1 MDKKIIMNEDEYDKI
16 SAQQDMLLEL
26 LDLFDYD
33 KDKNVLTIN
42 RSEFIMDIVANKLKE
57 KYGVNNVVAQYG
69 SGEPVALVPGDG
81 GNEVSL
87 VNTMIEFK

>member
-16 SAQQDMLLEL
+16 SAQQNMLLEL

-42 RSEFIMDIVANKLKE
+42 RSELIMDIVASKLKE

-69 SGEPVALVPGDG
+69 SGEPVALVPEDG

-87 VNTMIEFK
+87 VNTTIEFK

>member
-16 SAQQDMLLEL
+16 SAQQDILLEL

-57 KYGVNNVVAQYG
+57 KYNAVGVTAVYG
-69 SGEPVALVPGDG
+69 SGKP
-81 GNEVSL
+81 VSL
-87 VNTMIEFK
+87 VFGEGSDEISLSDTTIEFK

>member
-1 MDKKIIMNEDEYDKI
+1 MDKKIIMDEDEYDKI

-57 KYGVNNVVAQYG
+57 KYGTNNITALYG
-69 SGEPVALVPGDG
+69 SGAPVALVLDDSGD
-81 GNEVSL
+81 EVSL
-87 VNTMIEFK
+87 ANTMIEFK

>member
-33 KDKNVLTIN
+33 KDENVLTIN
-42 RSEFIMDIVANKLKE
+42 RSELIMDIVANKLKE
-57 KYGVNNVVAQYG
+57 KYGINNIEALYG
-69 SGEPVALVPGDG
+69 SGEPVALMIGDNS
-81 GNEVSL
+81 NEVSL
-87 VNTMIEFK
+87 SNTMIEFK